1 MTVLTAATED
11 AMTSIEDTKTMV
23 RRNKLLGMWAAEKLG
38 LAGADADVYSNALAL
53 ATIDPE
59 QSDVFGKIRKDFD
72 AAGVAQSDAQILAV
86 MDKLMLQAASQAPT
100 RRGDA
105 TDAAA
110 LTLKRRLTSQ

>member
-1 MTVLTAATED
+1 
-11 AMTSIEDTKTMV
+11 MTSFEDTKAMV

-38 LAGADADVYSNALAL
+38 LAGAEAASYSDALAL

-59 QSDVFGKIRKDFD
+59 HSDVFSKIRKDFA
-72 AAGVAQSDAQILAV
+72 AAGVIQSDAEILGV
-86 MDKLMLQAASQAPT
+86 MDRLMLQAAGLAPT

-110 LTLKRRLTSQ
+110 LSLKRRLTSG